1 MAPRSNS
8 GSSALY
14 PFYVVI
20 LGGCNIR
27 TSSKS
32 RNESVIDE
40 WNGSHLNLNFDDCFT
55 LSLIALLFAALV
67 CLVVWECYGVTVMEV
82 GMAAWAFLNSQLP
95 NGTSFN
101 RTFKL

>member
-1 MAPRSNS
+1 
-8 GSSALY
+8 
-14 PFYVVI
+14 
-20 LGGCNIR
+20 
-27 TSSKS
+27 
-32 RNESVIDE
+32 
-40 WNGSHLNLNFDDCFT
+40 

-95 NGTSFN
+95 NGASFN